1 MADIREGI
9 ACLYLDRNQTGTA
22 WLMTR
27 SLLCTANHCVASLPD
42 GADVKL
48 DFNGTS
54 VAGVVHCRNAAL
66 DVALIRVDPDSHAG
80 SPLTL
85 IDRPTTAPHRHRQP
99 WSAIGFPKSVLGYDA
114 KQVSQSIGGTIAEF
128 RGKKLK
134 SPRMELTCV
143 QGGDLALNEGSP
155 LKGVSGGPVAV
166 HFDDDDQIAYVVA
179 VISESTVRSDRTIY
193 ATPIDAILHA
203 FPELIEPAKIRSWD
217 AARQIPFIV
226 ADADGAFRTNIDRTL
241 LDSIWSQGKGMR
253 GFRTNIQA
261 GDCSWLASAIER
273 IIVHSPFEG
282 SRPSTDLHVTGEAA
296 WQARCRKCARD
307 WLPIEGQHEQTP
319 ISKYCFI
326 EKGSENLPLGGRRF
340 VDRENLARFLQ
351 ELCNQ
356 WVLDQLCDKM
366 VEVFSDES
374 IVGFRFAADIASQ
387 MEALW
392 SNWVADFKGNADLL
406 HHFLG
411 LVLTGNGNQS
421 MQRTAAGVG
430 PETLETCLLRATA
443 FTLAVC
449 TALPPAI
456 HSLKSDVP
464 GNIGDSGMSG
474 HSCGMQARGG
484 KKLNVEMHDRSHR
497 WQTAFVMLPHF
508 SDLWETEA
516 ARQAR
521 FDQQVNVKGASLTAE
536 PSESVV
542 ISGTTD
548 LLVAIETGHADL
560 CRVLA
565 QLCDSSASTE
575 RSFVE
580 EGSNVGYKPR

>member
-1 MADIREGI
+1 MTDIREGI
-9 ACLYLDRNQTGTA
+9 ACLYVGGNQTGTA

-27 SLLCTANHCVASLPD
+27 SLLCTANHCVASLAD
-42 GADVKL
+42 GAEVKL
-48 DFNGTS
+48 NFNGTL
-54 VAGVVHCRNAAL
+54 VAGVVYRRNVAL
-66 DVALIRVDPDSHAG
+66 DIALIRVEPDSHEG

-85 IDRPTTAPHRHRQP
+85 IDRPTTAPHRHRQS
-99 WSAIGFPKSVLGYDA
+99 WSAIGFPDSVLGYDA
-114 KQVSQSIGGTIAEF
+114 KQVSQSIAGTIAEF
-128 RGKKLK
+128 RGEKLK
-134 SPRMELTCV
+134 SPRMELTCE
-143 QGGDLALNEGSP
+143 QGGKLNPEEGSS

-166 HFDDDDQIAYVVA
+166 RVNDDDQFECVVA
-179 VISESTVRSDRTIY
+179 FISENTVGSDRTIY
-193 ATPIDAILHA
+193 ATPIDAVLHA
-203 FPELIEPAKIRSWD
+203 FPEIIEQAAIRSWD

-226 ADADGAFRTNIDRTL
+226 ADNDGTFRTNIDRTL

-261 GDCSWLASAIER
+261 GDCTWLASAIER

-296 WQARCRKCARD
+296 WQSRCRKCARD

-319 ISKYCFI
+319 ISKYRFI

-340 VDRENLARFLQ
+340 FDRDSLARFLQ

-374 IVGFRFAADIASQ
+374 IVGFRFASDIASQ
-387 MEALW
+387 MEILW
-392 SNWVADFKGNADLL
+392 SKWVADFKDADLL

-456 HSLKSDVP
+456 HALKPDVP
-464 GNIGDSGMSG
+464 GNIGDSDMSG

-484 KKLNVEMHDRSHR
+484 KKLNVEMYDRSHR

-521 FDQQVNVKGASLTAE
+521 FDRQVNVKGASLTAE

-542 ISGTTD
+542 ISGASD
-548 LLVAIETGHADL
+548 LLVAIETGHKEL
-560 CRVLA
+560 CSA
-565 QLCDSSASTE
+565 IAALCDSSAKTE